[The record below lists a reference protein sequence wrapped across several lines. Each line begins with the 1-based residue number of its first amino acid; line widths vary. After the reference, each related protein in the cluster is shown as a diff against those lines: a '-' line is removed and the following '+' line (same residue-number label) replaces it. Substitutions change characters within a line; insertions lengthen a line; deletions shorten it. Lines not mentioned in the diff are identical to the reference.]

1 MSKRISLFA
10 ISLLLPALAACTPS
24 FQTRNESRNIN
35 ENIYRDG
42 NISKSLAGGEVDSDS
57 GAIIKQE
64 RDEYGNLRNCGI
76 GTSAKKLGLPDCNS
90 IVDRRN
96 AKEDR
101 NQAAARDQQEKNK
114 AYSESLFKNKLS
126 GSKLFTLPNG
136 SKVRIKTRV
145 IFNDQE
151 NSLKINAIVERVNS
165 TAKAFEQIFIKPGGK
180 IVMAFLDADDFELL
194 DPMTIPLNIQQG
206 QRANVSYRKK
216 MGMTTD
222 DLEGIS
228 ITTRRPIRSLREY
241 NEIKRIEVAFKP

>member
-1 MSKRISLFA
+1 MRPKPMSKRVFLFA
-10 ISLLLPALAACTPS
+10 ISLLLPALAACNQS
-24 FQTRNESRNIN
+24 GEYISI
-35 ENIYRDG
+35 DG
-42 NISKSLAGGEVDSDS
+42 NRSKTVGTGEKDSS

-64 RDEYGNLRNCGI
+64 MDEYGNLRDCGI
-76 GTSAKKLGLPDCNS
+76 GNSAKKLGLPRCDE
-90 IVDRRN
+90 IVDRRQAQADKN
-96 AKEDR
+96 I
-101 NQAAARDQQEKNK
+101 AAAKDQQERNK

-216 MGMTTD
+216 MGTTTD

-228 ITTRRPIRSLREY
+228 ISARRPIRSLREY

>member
-1 MSKRISLFA
+1 MRSKLMSKRISLLA
-10 ISLLLPALAACTPS
+10 ISLLLPALAACNQSGEYIST
-24 FQTRNESRNIN
+24 
-35 ENIYRDG
+35 DG
-42 NISKSLAGGEVDSDS
+42 NRSKTVGTGEKDSS

-64 RDEYGNLRNCGI
+64 MDEYGNLRDCGI
-76 GTSAKKLGLPDCNS
+76 GSSAKKLGLPRCDE
-90 IVDRRN
+90 IVDRR
-96 AKEDR
+96 
-101 NQAAARDQQEKNK
+101 QAQADKQQEKNK

-126 GSKLFTLPNG
+126 GSKLFTLPDG
-136 SKVRIKTRV
+136 SKIRIKTRV

-228 ITTRRPIRSLREY
+228 ITARRPIRSLREY
-241 NEIKRIEVAFKP
+241 NEIQRIEVAFKP

>member
-1 MSKRISLFA
+1 MRSKLMSKRISLLA
-10 ISLLLPALAACTPS
+10 ISLLLPALAACNQSGEYIST
-24 FQTRNESRNIN
+24 
-35 ENIYRDG
+35 DG
-42 NISKSLAGGEVDSDS
+42 NRSKTVGTGEKDSS

-64 RDEYGNLRNCGI
+64 MDEYGNLRDCGI
-76 GTSAKKLGLPDCNS
+76 GSSAKKLGLPRCDE
-90 IVDRRN
+90 IVDRR
-96 AKEDR
+96 
-101 NQAAARDQQEKNK
+101 QAQADKQQEKNK

-126 GSKLFTLPNG
+126 GSKLFTLPDG
-136 SKVRIKTRV
+136 SKIRIKTRV

-216 MGMTTD
+216 MGTTTD

-228 ITTRRPIRSLREY
+228 ITARRPIRSLREY
-241 NEIKRIEVAFKP
+241 NEIQRIEVAFKP

>member
-1 MSKRISLFA
+1 MRSKLMSKRISLLA
-10 ISLLLPALAACTPS
+10 ISLLLPALAACNQSGEYIST
-24 FQTRNESRNIN
+24 
-35 ENIYRDG
+35 DG
-42 NISKSLAGGEVDSDS
+42 NRSKTVGTGEKDSS

-64 RDEYGNLRNCGI
+64 MDEYGNLRDCGI
-76 GTSAKKLGLPDCNS
+76 GSSAKKLGLPRCDE
-90 IVDRRN
+90 IVDRR
-96 AKEDR
+96 
-101 NQAAARDQQEKNK
+101 QAQADKKQEKNK

-126 GSKLFTLPNG
+126 GSKLFTLPDG
-136 SKVRIKTRV
+136 SKIRIKTRV

-216 MGMTTD
+216 MGTTTD

-228 ITTRRPIRSLREY
+228 ITARRPIRSLREY
-241 NEIKRIEVAFKP
+241 NEIQRIEVAFKP

>member
-1 MSKRISLFA
+1 MMRSKPMPKRISLFA
-10 ISLLLPALAACTPS
+10 ISLLLPALAACNQSGEYIST
-24 FQTRNESRNIN
+24 
-35 ENIYRDG
+35 DG
-42 NISKSLAGGEVDSDS
+42 NRSKTVGSGEKDSS

-64 RDEYGNLRNCGI
+64 MDEYGNMRDCGI
-76 GTSAKKLGLPDCNS
+76 GSSAKKLGLPRCDE
-90 IVDRRN
+90 IVDRRQAQADKN
-96 AKEDR
+96 I
-101 NQAAARDQQEKNK
+101 AAAKDQQEKKK

-165 TAKAFEQIFIKPGGK
+165 TAKAFEQIFIKPVGK
-180 IVMAFLDADDFELL
+180 IVMAFLDSDDFELL
-194 DPMTIPLNIQQG
+194 DPMTIPLNIQEG

>member
-1 MSKRISLFA
+1 MSKRISLLA
-10 ISLLLPALAACTPS
+10 ISLLLPALAACNQSGEYIST
-24 FQTRNESRNIN
+24 
-35 ENIYRDG
+35 DG
-42 NISKSLAGGEVDSDS
+42 NRSKTVGTGEKDSS

-64 RDEYGNLRNCGI
+64 MDEYGNLRDCGI
-76 GTSAKKLGLPDCNS
+76 GSSAKKLGLPRCDE
-90 IVDRRN
+90 IVDRR
-96 AKEDR
+96 
-101 NQAAARDQQEKNK
+101 QAQADKQQEKNK

-228 ITTRRPIRSLREY
+228 ITARRPIRSLREY
-241 NEIKRIEVAFKP
+241 NEIQRIEVAFKP

>member
-1 MSKRISLFA
+1 MRFKSISKQISLFA
-10 ISLLLPALAACTPS
+10 ISLIIPALSACNQSGEYIST
-24 FQTRNESRNIN
+24 
-35 ENIYRDG
+35 DG
-42 NISKSLAGGEVDSDS
+42 NRSKTVGTGQKDSS

-64 RDEYGNLRNCGI
+64 MDEYGNLRDCGI
-76 GTSAKKLGLPDCNS
+76 GSSAKKLGLPRCDE
-90 IVDRRN
+90 IVDRRQAQADKN
-96 AKEDR
+96 IAAAKE
-101 NQAAARDQQEKNK
+101 QQEKNK

-126 GSKLFTLPNG
+126 GSKLFTLPDG
-136 SKVRIKTRV
+136 SKIRIKTRV

-216 MGMTTD
+216 MGTTTD

-228 ITTRRPIRSLREY
+228 ITARRPIRSLREY
-241 NEIKRIEVAFKP
+241 NEIQRIEVAFKP